1 MKLLT
6 LLSIL
11 FTVAALITCESIVT
25 DDTSDFCGEVN
36 NLNFTE
42 VENKIEKYL
51 DYVRMYHTNSDVYYS
66 NEILKLKNWLQ
77 KKNCVL
83 EVIVHPGIIETYPP
97 IKEINITFDNIDS
110 TFVKTLDIILDSN
123 LNVIFH

>member
-66 NEILKLKNWLQ
+66 NEILKLKN
-77 KKNCVL
+77 CVL

>member
-25 DDTSDFCGEVN
+25 DDTSDFCVEVN

>member
-66 NEILKLKNWLQ
+66 NEILKLKN
-77 KKNCVL
+77 CVL
-83 EVIVHPGIIETYPP
+83 KVIVHPGIIETYPP

>member
-42 VENKIEKYL
+42 VENKIEK
-51 DYVRMYHTNSDVYYS
+51 
-66 NEILKLKNWLQ
+66 
-77 KKNCVL
+77 
-83 EVIVHPGIIETYPP
+83 
-97 IKEINITFDNIDS
+97 
-110 TFVKTLDIILDSN
+110 
-123 LNVIFH
+123 

>member
-66 NEILKLKNWLQ
+66 MK
-77 KKNCVL
+77 
-83 EVIVHPGIIETYPP
+83 
-97 IKEINITFDNIDS
+97 F
-110 TFVKTLDIILDSN
+110 
-123 LNVIFH
+123 

>member
-1 MKLLT
+1 MKLLI
-6 LLSIL
+6 LISIL

-36 NLNFTE
+36 NLNFSE

-51 DYVRMYHTNSDVYYS
+51 DYVRVYHSNSDVYYS
-66 NEILKLKNWLQ
+66 NEISKLKNWLL
-77 KKNCVL
+77 KKSCIL
-83 EVIVHPGIIETYPP
+83 EVTVRPGIIETYPP
-97 IKEINITFDNIDS
+97 IKELSITFDNSDS